1 MAKDSSFDVVS
12 EVNMQEVDNAFQ
24 QTTREISQRYD
35 LKDSGATIELSKGD
49 KLFTINAPADFVS
62 KQIIDVLSSKLI
74 KRGIDLK
81 AVSWDAPQAAS
92 GGTVRVLGHIVEGID
107 QATAKKIKKYIGGFA
122 AAMNGLDA
130 IIFTGGIG
138 ENAPEVRRDVCADMD
153 FFGIKL
159 DNAKNDEIKGK
170 LCKISA
176 PDSKVEVWVVPTN
189 EELLIA
195 RDTLALIS
203 K

>member
-12 EVNMQEVDNAFQ
+12 EVTMQEVDNAFQ

-81 AVSWDAPQAAS
+81 SVSWDAPQAAS
-92 GGTVRVLGHIVEGID
+92 SGTVLGHIVEGID
-107 QATAKKIKKYIGGFA
+107 QATAKKINKDIKDQKLKVKVTIEA
-122 AAMNGLDA
+122 DKLRVSSASKDA
-130 IIFTGGIG
+130 LQTVIQFLRDQDYGQPLQFT
-138 ENAPEVRRDVCADMD
+138 NYR
-153 FFGIKL
+153 
-159 DNAKNDEIKGK
+159 
-170 LCKISA
+170 
-176 PDSKVEVWVVPTN
+176 
-189 EELLIA
+189 
-195 RDTLALIS
+195 
-203 K
+203 

>member
-62 KQIIDVLSSKLI
+62 KQIIDVLTSKLI

-107 QATAKKIKKYIGGFA
+107 QATAKKINKDIKDQKLKVKVKVTIEA
-122 AAMNGLDA
+122 DKLRVSSASKDA
-130 IIFTGGIG
+130 LQTVIQFLRDQDYGQPLQFT
-138 ENAPEVRRDVCADMD
+138 NYR
-153 FFGIKL
+153 
-159 DNAKNDEIKGK
+159 
-170 LCKISA
+170 
-176 PDSKVEVWVVPTN
+176 
-189 EELLIA
+189 
-195 RDTLALIS
+195 
-203 K
+203 

>member
-92 GGTVRVLGHIVEGID
+92 GGT
-107 QATAKKIKKYIGGFA
+107 AKKINKDIKDQKLKVKVTIEA
-122 AAMNGLDA
+122 EKLRVSSASKDA
-130 IIFTGGIG
+130 LQTVIQFLRDQDYGQPLQFT
-138 ENAPEVRRDVCADMD
+138 NYR
-153 FFGIKL
+153 
-159 DNAKNDEIKGK
+159 
-170 LCKISA
+170 
-176 PDSKVEVWVVPTN
+176 
-189 EELLIA
+189 
-195 RDTLALIS
+195 
-203 K
+203 

>member
-107 QATAKKIKKYIGGFA
+107 QTTAKKLKVKVTIEADKLRVSSASK
-122 AAMNGLDA
+122 DA
-130 IIFTGGIG
+130 LQTVIQFLRDQDYGQPLQFT
-138 ENAPEVRRDVCADMD
+138 NYR
-153 FFGIKL
+153 
-159 DNAKNDEIKGK
+159 
-170 LCKISA
+170 
-176 PDSKVEVWVVPTN
+176 
-189 EELLIA
+189 
-195 RDTLALIS
+195 
-203 K
+203 